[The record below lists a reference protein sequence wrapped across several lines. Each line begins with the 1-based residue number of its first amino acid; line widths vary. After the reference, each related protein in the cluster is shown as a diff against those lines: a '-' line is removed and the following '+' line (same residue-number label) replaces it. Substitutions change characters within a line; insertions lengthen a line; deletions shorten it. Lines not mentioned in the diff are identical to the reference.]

1 MTTTHA
7 AAQAHP
13 VLPERLAGQ
22 GLDEHQYESGD
33 RAIQAILTDPTAGPQ
48 TDLVITYRAGA
59 YEVWAKR
66 GMIRFQRFH
75 ASSGRGYEYRVIE
88 QIGENPVGNQDRKAL
103 ATIEEE
109 LAASKAS
116 GFPGDDPNAA
126 YIEPEHNAY
135 PFAYERIAQLFDSP
149 NAPDLVVNPK
159 AYAFGRQQGQHGAL
173 DAMQA
178 RSPLVFAGPG
188 IKRGVLTDAPSCQ
201 VDIAPTIAKL
211 CGFPLI
217 DGKDSTGRRSS
228 ERGVAPDVYL
238 ERQDGRVLEEIID
251 DGDPR
256 RPERVYIFLLDG
268 QSNTELKY
276 RLEHD
281 ADAIPNLR
289 RLIRNGTMFDYGSF
303 TNFPSITWP
312 SHNAIG
318 TGAWGGH
325 HDIVNPTYYLRET
338 REVVTP
344 QGQTFDTA
352 KFLGEGVETLYEAFH
367 RVFGPW
373 QGMEGAF
380 TASIHEP
387 CTRGAD
393 HATLERLVIGDRDR
407 LRELTARYMDDTS
420 PRWEAD
426 GEKGAVS
433 ESMIENRGLAQAIV
447 LYTDETH
454 APPKFMFHE
463 MPLTDGVGHDYGPHS
478 DGERTA
484 LDETDG
490 RIGRILGVLE
500 SQGLIED
507 TLFIMTTDHG
517 MAPTDASLKA
527 TQVRAVTDAGMK
539 AVTPDPLVYL
549 IDMAVEVTTHEDG
562 RTAMVEVLENDA
574 GPSGER
580 PPVAGAEVTLSTHG
594 AKVLARARTDA
605 GGTCGLP
612 LPPSV
617 EPADLFLTVHHDDFN
632 PRHLRLDG
640 TPVREDP
647 RLVLYGGLA

>member
-1 MTTTHA
+1 
-7 AAQAHP
+7 
-13 VLPERLAGQ
+13 
-22 GLDEHQYESGD
+22 
-33 RAIQAILTDPTAGPQ
+33 
-48 TDLVITYRAGA
+48 
-59 YEVWAKR
+59 
-66 GMIRFQRFH
+66 
-75 ASSGRGYEYRVIE
+75 
-88 QIGENPVGNQDRKAL
+88 
-103 ATIEEE
+103 
-109 LAASKAS
+109 
-116 GFPGDDPNAA
+116 
-126 YIEPEHNAY
+126 
-135 PFAYERIAQLFDSP
+135 
-149 NAPDLVVNPK
+149 
-159 AYAFGRQQGQHGAL
+159 
-173 DAMQA
+173 
-178 RSPLVFAGPG
+178 
-188 IKRGVLTDAPSCQ
+188 
-201 VDIAPTIAKL
+201 
-211 CGFPLI
+211 
-217 DGKDSTGRRSS
+217 
-228 ERGVAPDVYL
+228 
-238 ERQDGRVLEEIID
+238 
-251 DGDPR
+251 
-256 RPERVYIFLLDG
+256 
-268 QSNTELKY
+268 
-276 RLEHD
+276 
-281 ADAIPNLR
+281 
-289 RLIRNGTMFDYGSF
+289 
-303 TNFPSITWP
+303 
-312 SHNAIG
+312 
-318 TGAWGGH
+318 
-325 HDIVNPTYYLRET
+325 
-338 REVVTP
+338 
-344 QGQTFDTA
+344 
-352 KFLGEGVETLYEAFH
+352 VETLYEAFH

-420 PRWEAD
+420 PRWESRRREGRRVRID
-426 GEKGAVS
+426 DREPRPGAGD
-433 ESMIENRGLAQAIV
+433 RPLH
-447 LYTDETH
+447 DETH

-617 EPADLFLTVHHDDFN
+617 EPRTCS
-632 PRHLRLDG
+632 
-640 TPVREDP
+640 
-647 RLVLYGGLA
+647 

>member
-1 MTTTHA
+1 MTTIHTTRHDRVA
-7 AAQAHP
+7 
-13 VLPERLAGQ
+13 LPERLRGQ
-22 GLDEHQYESGD
+22 GLDEHQQESGD
-33 RAIQAILTDPTAGPQ
+33 RAIHAILTDATGPQ
-48 TDLVITYRAGA
+48 TDMVITYRDGA
-59 YEVWAKR
+59 YEAWAAR
-66 GMIRFQRFH
+66 GMVRFQRLY
-75 ASSGRGYEYRVIE
+75 AADGRGYEYRVIE
-88 QIGENPVGNQDRKAL
+88 QIGENPLANQDRKAL
-103 ATIEEE
+103 ATVDEE

-116 GFPGDDPNAA
+116 GFPGIDPNTA
-126 YIEPEHNAY
+126 YVEPEHNAY

-159 AYAFGRQQGQHGAL
+159 AYAFGRQPGQHGAL
-173 DAMQA
+173 DAIHA
-178 RSPLVFAGPG
+178 RSPLVFSGPG
-188 IKRGVLTDAPSCQ
+188 IKRGALTDAPSLQ
-201 VDIAPTIAKL
+201 VDIAPTIAML

-217 DGKDSTGRRSS
+217 DGMDATGRTSS

-238 ERQDGRVLEEIID
+238 KRQDGRVLEEIID
-251 DGDPR
+251 DVDVR

-268 QSNTELKY
+268 QSNTELKH

-344 QGQTFDTA
+344 QGQQFDTA
-352 KFLGEGVETLYEAFH
+352 RFLGDGVETLYEAFH

-373 QGMEGAF
+373 QGMSGAF

-407 LRELTARYMDDTS
+407 LRELTARYIGDTS
-420 PRWEAD
+420 PRWQAD
-426 GEKGAVS
+426 GQKGAVG
-433 ESMIENRGLAQAIV
+433 ESIVENRGLAQSIV
-447 LYTDETH
+447 LYTDDAH
-454 APPKFMFHE
+454 PPPKFMFHE

-478 DGERTA
+478 EGQRTA
-484 LDETDG
+484 LDESDV
-490 RIGRILGVLE
+490 RIGRILDELAA
-500 SQGLIED
+500 QGLFDD
-507 TLFIMTTDHG
+507 TLFIVTTDHG

-527 TQVRAVTDAGMK
+527 TQVRAVIDAGMK

-549 IDMAVEVTTHEDG
+549 IDMAVQLTKHEDG
-562 RTAMVEVLENDA
+562 RTAMVEVLANDA
-574 GPSGER
+574 DASGER
-580 PPVAGAEVTLSTHG
+580 PPVRGAEVTLSGHG

-612 LPPSV
+612 LPVDAGPS
-617 EPADLFLTVHHDDFN
+617 DLFVTVHHDGYN

-640 TPVREDP
+640 TPVREDL
-647 RLVLYGGLA
+647 RELLYGEMA